1 MIKEYYINELLS
13 IILMLLY
20 YYVFV
25 IKNDQSYFNSKFWLN
40 IPSNNIIILL
50 FFQILAAIGILVW
63 YKNIKNTNISKGI
76 LSYELFNNKLYD
88 ILIFTFLIGSIFWA
102 LSLLQSKLIEE
113 KTLFKSLISC
123 SGLFIAAISG
133 ILLQAG
139 SFEANIPPHA
149 LLGIIF
155 FNTVIVLN
163 DGIGWSARLL
173 YQTLN

>member
-1 MIKEYYINELLS
+1 MIKEYYINELLC

-63 YKNIKNTNISKGI
+63 YKNTQHISKGI

>member
-63 YKNIKNTNISKGI
+63 YKNIKHISKGI